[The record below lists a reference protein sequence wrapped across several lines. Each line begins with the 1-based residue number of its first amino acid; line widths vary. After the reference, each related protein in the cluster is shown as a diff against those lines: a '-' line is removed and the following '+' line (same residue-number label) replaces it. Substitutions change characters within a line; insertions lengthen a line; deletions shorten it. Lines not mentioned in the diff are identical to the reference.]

1 MKTNGVVVL
10 MMIMLGFV
18 QIIEIGA
25 LSCEDKCA
33 IECIPSLEAYPLC
46 YISCVVLCETATTCA
61 RSCGKKKSI
70 TVNIDAAGKV
80 ANVVDSCLHGCRK
93 SQ

>member
-46 YISCVVLCETATTCA
+46 YISCIVLCETATTCA

-70 TVNIDAAGKV
+70 TVNIGIY
-80 ANVVDSCLHGCRK
+80 SLFTFIFF
-93 SQ
+93 